1 MPATQ
6 SPTATTDASHKASFF
21 RQSGWLMIA
30 NIAGG
35 VMMWGVHFL
44 SKAIPKP
51 EYAVFGVFLAMAI
64 LIPTMPLQIV
74 LAQQTADALATG
86 RERQLASKI
95 RLAFFGTLLLWAI
108 SAVVVFFLHRQI
120 IEKWQIVNPAG
131 LWVTMVVLLFGM
143 WLPIFVG
150 VLQGQQNFLWLGWSL
165 MLNGLVRILVAF
177 LAVRFLL
184 WQAAGMM
191 TAVLMGLLIA
201 VLIGAWQTRRLWSLP
216 AESFDWRGLLKQIIP
231 LVLGVTAFQFLFTAD
246 TMFTKAY
253 FDGDTVAAYVGAG
266 TLSRA
271 LMWLV
276 GPLATV
282 MFPRIVHSSAKSE
295 KTDIMG
301 LVLVGTAVLAIAGA
315 LGLWVLGPW
324 VIKLVYKTS
333 YVQEA
338 AAVLPWYAFA
348 MVPLS
353 VGNVLLSNLLA
364 RSAFRV
370 VPVICLLAVT
380 YGIALTQFHSSLVAV
395 LQTLGFFNL
404 LMLAACAW
412 FTWFEKPGKK
422 SGSPAPAVVSAL
434 LLVAVLGYGV
444 VRGQSQG
451 QGQGRT
457 DLFSDDFKGKLGEG
471 WSWVRENPATWRIS
485 ERGLQIRIE
494 PGNMWGGQNNARNLL
509 VRALPAT
516 VQEHIEVS
524 VALENRPTNQ
534 YEQVDL
540 VWYYDDSNMVKLG
553 QELVDGKLCIVM
565 GREEGDKTRTIAI
578 VPLDPSSAQVEVRFL
593 ARTNQLRGDFRL
605 AGAAE
610 WRLAG
615 NCDLPAP
622 ANTKPRISL
631 QCYPGSTRP
640 GALGRHQQ
648 LPYQ

>member
-6 SPTATTDASHKASFF
+6 SPTAAADASHKASFF

-35 VMMWGVHFL
+35 MMMWGVHFL
-44 SKAIPKP
+44 SKSIPKP
-51 EYAVFGVFLAMAI
+51 EYAVFGVFLAMAMF
-64 LIPTMPLQIV
+64 IPTMPLQIV
-74 LAQQTADALATG
+74 LAQQTADALATS

-120 IEKWQIVNPAG
+120 IEQWQIVNPAG
-131 LWVTMVVLLFGM
+131 LWVTLAVLLFGM
-143 WLPIFVG
+143 WLPIFMG

-165 MLNGLVRILVAF
+165 MLNGFARILIAF
-177 LAVRFLL
+177 LVVRLLL

-191 TAVLMGLLIA
+191 TAVLMGLVIA
-201 VLIGAWQTRRLWSLP
+201 VLIGAWQTRGLWSLP
-216 AESFDWRGLLKQIIP
+216 SEPFDWRGLLRQVIP

-324 VIKLVYKTS
+324 VIKLVYKPS
-333 YVQEA
+333 YVEVA
-338 AAVLPWYAFA
+338 VSVLPWYAFA
-348 MVPLS
+348 MIPLS

-364 RSAFRV
+364 RSSFRV

-404 LMLAACAW
+404 LMLAVCAW

-422 SGSPAPAVVSAL
+422 SGSPIPTVLSAL

-444 VRGQSQG
+444 VRGQG
-451 QGQGRT
+451 QT
-457 DLFSDDFKGKLGEG
+457 SLFSEKFKGKLGEG
-471 WSWVRENPATWRIS
+471 WSWVRENPAAWRVS
-485 ERGLQIRIE
+485 EQGLQIRIE
-494 PGNMWGGQNNARNLL
+494 PGNMWGGQNNARNVL
-509 VRALPAT
+509 VRELPAT
-516 VQEHIEVS
+516 AQESIEVS
-524 VALENRPTNQ
+524 VTLENRPTNQ

-553 QELVDGKLCIVM
+553 QELVDGKLSIVM

-578 VPLDPSSAQVEVRFL
+578 VPLDPSSARVEVRFL
-593 ARTNQLRGDFRL
+593 ASKNQLRGDFRL
-605 AGAAE
+605 AGTTE

-622 ANTKPRISL
+622 ANAKPKISL
-631 QCYPGSTRP
+631 QCYQGPPDQEHWAVISNLRINKV
-640 GALGRHQQ
+640 AKE
-648 LPYQ
+648 